1 MKFRDPVTQKVFSGI
16 VDANDYF
23 CAKSAVE
30 CNSCPLDIPSHQ
42 QKKISCE
49 SWCKTNQEEAA
60 RLMGYEVVEED
71 GHFTED
77 ERKAYQDMLNRA
89 GKPTG
94 VKIEDLMQDCD
105 QSQKSRNSVAKKEA
119 NMDNPCIGC
128 NVGWES
134 ISTAGSKSCRETC
147 EKFKAWEAKKKI
159 DKPLKDWTLV
169 ECKQWCYKHGSE
181 CPEKCPIEDFCK
193 QLQHEPA
200 KWDLDEKPRFTEQ
213 EVEDAKAIKRM
224 FGDDNFTHIHKD
236 EDGLCKMMDGP
247 GDDPNVGWCA
257 IGMEEGMFPSI
268 RPGETVTLDEIIGEA
283 YAKEESD

>member
-105 QSQKSRNSVAKKEA
+105 QSQKSRNSVAKKEGA
-119 NMDNPCIGC
+119 NM
-128 NVGWES
+128 
-134 ISTAGSKSCRETC
+134 
-147 EKFKAWEAKKKI
+147 
-159 DKPLKDWTLV
+159 DKPLKDWTLGELKT
-169 ECKQWCYKHGSE
+169 ECEAHNGCVGCHFEGSAF
-181 CPEKCPIEDFCK
+181 CTQKCAE
-193 QLQHEPA
+193 L
-200 KWDLDEKPRFTEQ
+200 
-213 EVEDAKAIKRM
+213 
-224 FGDDNFTHIHKD
+224 
-236 EDGLCKMMDGP
+236 
-247 GDDPNVGWCA
+247 
-257 IGMEEGMFPSI
+257 
-268 RPGETVTLDEIIGEA
+268 
-283 YAKEESD
+283 